1 MIDIKGRTMRQLFP
15 GITVGVFLLL
25 AIASPATAADPD
37 HGNALYQ
44 TCAACHTERPDA
56 LGPSLKGVVGRKS
69 AALEDFRYSNPMKRA
84 NLVWDEANLRAYI
97 QDPQA
102 KVKGNR
108 MPYGGLT
115 DGKDVDDI
123 VAYLKTLQ

>member
-1 MIDIKGRTMRQLFP
+1 MIDIKGRTMRHLPP
-15 GITVGVFLLL
+15 GITVGVFLIL

-37 HGNALYQ
+37 HGKALYQ

-69 AALEDFRYSNPMKRA
+69 AALDDFRYSNPMKRA